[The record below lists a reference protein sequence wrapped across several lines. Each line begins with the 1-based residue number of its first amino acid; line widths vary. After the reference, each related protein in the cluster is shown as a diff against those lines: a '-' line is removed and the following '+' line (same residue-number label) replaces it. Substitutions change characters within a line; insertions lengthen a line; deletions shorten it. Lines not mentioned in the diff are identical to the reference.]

1 MKYLDRLINFIFS
14 LAILLISI
22 VVIMIS
28 AGFIGYESVNEWVK
42 LTLFSAQNN
51 TITCIVSIIVFLAA
65 LKTTI
70 FLSRTNGKKKSAIL
84 VDTNHGKVQIAQ
96 ETIESTAKGA
106 TKKYE
111 QIKDVQVRMMKEKKG
126 INVYMALLVMPN
138 TNVIELSASVQ
149 DAVKEA
155 IEDTTGVKVN
165 NVDIKIKNI
174 SEGHQNKTK
183 LKEENIKREENII
196 EEPNIVVPQE
206 STEENIENN
215 IENIETTNEQQKT
228 EE

>member
-14 LAILLISI
+14 LAILLVSI

-28 AGFIGYESVNEWVK
+28 AGFIGYESVDAWIK
-42 LTLFSAQNN
+42 TTLFSTANN
-51 TITCIVSIIVFLAA
+51 TVTCIVSIVVFLAA

-96 ETIESTAKGA
+96 ETIENTAKGA

-111 QIKDVQVRMMKEKKG
+111 EIKDVQVRMLKEKRG
-126 INVYMALLVMPN
+126 INVYMALMVMPN

-174 SEGHQNKTK
+174 SEGRQNKPKVKEETPN
-183 LKEENIKREENII
+183 KEENVA
-196 EEPNIVVPQE
+196 EEPNVLIPQ
-206 STEENIENN
+206 ENIE
-215 IENIETTNEQQKT
+215 ENATVENQEESNEQEIK